1 MKVIINNIV
10 PIKGYVAMT
19 IWPFIFAR
27 KELNKYVLNH
37 EEIHGEQQ
45 KELLIV
51 IFYITYVLEY
61 IIKLCITFDHDRA
74 YKSISFEQEANRH
87 EHDLNYISTR
97 HHYAW
102 IKYVFKIWK

>member
-1 MKVIINNIV
+1 MKVIINKFI

-19 IWPFIFAR
+19 AWPFIFAR
-27 KELNKYVLNH
+27 KELSKYVLNH
-37 EEIHGEQQ
+37 EYIHGEQQ

-51 IFYITYVLEY
+51 FFLLFYCLEY
-61 IIKLCITFDHDRA
+61 IIKLCITLNHNTA
-74 YKSISFEQEANRH
+74 YQSISFEQEANKY

-97 HHYAW
+97 HRYTW

>member
-1 MKVIINNIV
+1 MKVITNTLI

-19 IWPFIFAR
+19 TWPFIFAR
-27 KELNKYVLNH
+27 KELSKYVLNH

-45 KELLIV
+45 KELLVI
-51 IFYITYVLEY
+51 IFYIIYVLEY
-61 IIKLCITFDHDRA
+61 IIKLCITFDHDKA
-74 YKSISFEQEANRH
+74 YKSISFEQEANRY

-97 HHYAW
+97 RHYAW